1 MSNSEKYAQYIAEQE
16 SRNLFNS
23 SKGTD
28 MKSYNQYVAE
38 EKVSITEAEDAAV
51 TKKVEKEDPDAIHIG
66 TAGHEHVYSGG
77 QPDHESHVYHIH
89 NTKTNKTHTAMIDHG
104 GEDTYS
110 HAKVHKE
117 FGGDKNVSKAA
128 SKIAHK
134 DHKEEMEMF
143 G

>member
-28 MKSYNQYVAE
+28 MKSFKQYVAE

-51 TKKVEKEDPDAIHIG
+51 TKKVEKEDPDAMHIG
-66 TAGHEHVYSGG
+66 TAGHEHVYASGG
-77 QPDHESHVYHIH
+77 GDEHVYHVH
-89 NTKTNKTHTAMIDHG
+89 NTKTGQTHTAVIDHG

-110 HAKVHKE
+110 HAEVHKE

-134 DHKEEMEMF
+134 DHKEEMKMF